1 MKGKLI
7 EFSGDLKKVNLKHKY
22 IRQNMYLTKQSTK
35 KRRYNYV
42 QLFHANS

>member
-1 MKGKLI
+1 MELSGSTEKLN
-7 EFSGDLKKVNLKHKY
+7 VKY
-22 IRQNMYLTKQSTK
+22 KRIRQNMYLTKQSTK